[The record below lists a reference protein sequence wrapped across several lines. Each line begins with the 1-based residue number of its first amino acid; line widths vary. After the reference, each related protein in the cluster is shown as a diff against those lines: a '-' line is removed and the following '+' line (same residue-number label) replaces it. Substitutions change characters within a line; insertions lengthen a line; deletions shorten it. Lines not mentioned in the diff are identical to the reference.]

1 MILYNVTVAIDPS
14 VEKEWVNWMRSV
26 HIPDVMATGCF
37 IESRFSKV
45 QTEEEEGL
53 SYAITYLCAH
63 KELLEKYRN
72 NYAPELQK
80 EHSEKFNG
88 RFAAF
93 RTLLDVI
100 EEFK

>member
-53 SYAITYLCAH
+53 SYAITYLCEH

>member
-53 SYAITYLCAH
+53 SYAITYLCEH

-93 RTLLDVI
+93 RTFLDVI

>member
-14 VEKEWVNWMRSV
+14 VEMEWVNWMRTV

-37 IESRFSKV
+37 IESRFSQV
-45 QTEEEEGL
+45 QTEGDEGK
-53 SYAITYLCAH
+53 SFAITYLCPD
-63 KELLEKYRN
+63 KELLDKYRN
-72 NYAPELQK
+72 TFAPKLQK
-80 EHSEKFNG
+80 EHSDKFQG

>member
-45 QTEEEEGL
+45 QTEDEEGL
-53 SYAITYLCAH
+53 SYAITYLCPN
-63 KELLEKYRN
+63 KDMLEKYRN

-80 EHSEKFNG
+80 DHSEKFNG

>member
-14 VEKEWVNWMRSV
+14 VEKEWVEWMRSV

-45 QTEEEEGL
+45 QTEEEGL
-53 SYAITYLCAH
+53 SYAITYLCPNDD
-63 KELLEKYRN
+63 LLEKYRN
-72 NYAPELQK
+72 DFAPELQK

>member
-14 VEKEWVNWMRSV
+14 KEEEWLHWMRAV

-45 QTEEEEGL
+45 QSEEDEGS
-53 SYAITYLCAH
+53 SYAITYLCASPV
-63 KELLEKYRN
+63 LLEKYRTQF
-72 NYAPELQK
+72 APKLQK
-80 EHSEKFNG
+80 EHAEKFQG
-88 RFAAF
+88 HFAAF

>member
-14 VEKEWVNWMRSV
+14 VEEAWLNWMRTV
-26 HIPDVMATGCF
+26 HIPDVMATNCF

-45 QTEEEEGL
+45 QSEEEGS
-53 SYAITYLCAH
+53 SYAITYLCPTL
-63 KELLEKYRN
+63 ELLEKYRTQF
-72 NYAPELQK
+72 APKLQK
-80 EHSEKFNG
+80 EHAEKFNG
-88 RFAAF
+88 YFAAF